1 MKIIKERLQEAVRL
15 YFVLVTLISVL
26 LMILG
31 MAFDRDRILG
41 YEVFLSP
48 LIYAAIG
55 IIPVFF
61 FGNEKEI
68 SMKRLLIQRF
78 ITLGFIE
85 TVMLALAFSASTIPT
100 EKKGVVIGIA
110 VGIVVVYVLSLAAEY
125 LFELGVSKSINKAL
139 AEYQSENGSN

>member
-78 ITLGFIE
+78 ITLG
-85 TVMLALAFSASTIPT
+85 
-100 EKKGVVIGIA
+100 
-110 VGIVVVYVLSLAAEY
+110 
-125 LFELGVSKSINKAL
+125 
-139 AEYQSENGSN
+139 

>member
-1 MKIIKERLQEAVRL
+1 MMKNIKERLQEAFRL
-15 YFVLVTLISVL
+15 YFILVTLISVL

-31 MAFDRDRILG
+31 MAFDRDRNLT

-68 SMKRLLIQRF
+68 SMKRLLIHRG
-78 ITLGFIE
+78 IALGFIE
-85 TVMLALAFSASTIPT
+85 AVILVLAFSASGIPT

-110 VGIVVVYVLSLAAEY
+110 VGIVVVFLLSLAIEY
-125 LFELGVSKSINKAL
+125 LFEFSVAKSINRAL
-139 AEYQSENGSN
+139 AEYQQDNG